1 MAAAP
6 TPSRSITPGRK
17 FSITTSAAATS
28 PVRGGAAGGALQVQ
42 LHDLLAAVEYRSS
55 GRGAGGLP
63 GAVDLDHLGALVGE
77 QHAGQRSG
85 EVVAKVDHAN
95 ARQRR

>member
-6 TPSRSITPGRK
+6 TSQPIHHPGPEVLDHHVRRGHQ
-17 FSITTSAAATS
+17 

-55 GRGAGGLP
+55 GRGARGLP

-95 ARQRR
+95 AR